1 MQYMF
6 DEVINDFVHAGEHID
21 RLVGLLCRYVNIDM
35 VVMASM
41 DGHGK
46 A

>member
-1 MQYMF
+1 VQYMF
-6 DEVINDFVHAGEHID
+6 DAVVGDFVHAGDRVD
-21 RLVGLLCRYVNIDM
+21 RLVDLLCRYVNVDM
-35 VVMASM
+35 IVMASM